1 MKQRVCSRKW
11 VLRPQ
16 SHSPEESTVH
26 GFFWIVPEWQLLK
39 HQSVRLQSRHN
50 NNFIFNEKTQ
60 REGKEI
66 LGYFCPLMGPAA
78 DTGSRGQTCL
88 HRCALVLCRH
98 AHTHTHTLTLTHA
111 LVRKPMCQ
119 TTWWAT
125 FFTFISQAHKFPP
138 VLPTGEDHSCTN
150 THKASCFHLC
160 VLKKIHQPASP

>member
-16 SHSPEESTVH
+16 SHSLEESTVH

-50 NNFIFNEKTQ
+50 NNFIFNEETQ

-78 DTGSRGQTCL
+78 DTGTTGANMYAQVCTG
-88 HRCALVLCRH
+88 ALQARS
-98 AHTHTHTLTLTHA
+98 HTHTHSHSHTP

-125 FFTFISQAHKFPP
+125 FFTLISHAHKFPP
-138 VLPTGEDHSCTN
+138 VLPTGEDHTCTN